1 VSETFTR
8 EKEQILTQFIIH
20 HEVGDAE
27 VGELAERL
35 DTALARARDLHTGQ
49 KRRTGEDYIWHPLRT
64 AMEVS
69 RYGRIVDWAAIEA
82 ALLHD
87 TLEDTALDFNDLAH
101 QFPEA
106 ANLVLALT
114 KIKDSRVHTYQKL
127 FNYVLQDIRVLLVKV
142 ADRLD
147 NLESLAIFKREKQV
161 RIARETEEM
170 YTNICRRLCM
180 LDLAERLT
188 EKIGPIL
195 TPAQVQAWDAASE
208 QLQRDWARPLRDLRG
223 RLAELFPGDLAA
235 RIELQW
241 NRFRPDLPPTPE
253 NLLTLRVVTD
263 SSEGAY
269 RALGRVHM
277 AFRALPGTFSD
288 TISIPHKNGYRALQT
303 RVAYKNRIISC
314 YLASRAGDR
323 FNRLGLLAMD
333 LTSPEFNLEYMTDL
347 REFLQNEDMD
357 IQDFLRFHKPEA
369 IQVTS
374 PGGDV
379 FSLEDGATALD
390 FAFAVHE
397 HLGLRSVGAL
407 VNGEEVP
414 LGSSLRPGD
423 RVEIR
428 TADEPVADDR
438 YLAWAHT
445 RRALTRL
452 RRHLRRVEAERATA
466 TGHQWVLDAAHA
478 QGLSEGAMNVQVR
491 DRALTSGVSVDE
503 LYRQVCLGGA
513 DISEILG
520 IPREAVR
527 RMPGSALFGRLT
539 GREGNHRRRVRRYRF
554 DDPHIRFCGGCM
566 PVEGDEIEGVPEG
579 GRLLVHRHGCPVPG
593 TRSRVPLAWE
603 KGGNLDL
610 QSPGPVELEVAL
622 EDGFGVLHS
631 VLAPFKDLAVDI
643 RGLRL
648 LQDNQLL
655 HLQFQPSSHRTLN
668 RLIRA
673 LRKLVVVTE
682 LQVFRGVGG
691 QAEEE

>member
-1 VSETFTR
+1 MSETYTR

-20 HEVGDAE
+20 HEVGEAE

-35 DTALARARDLHTGQ
+35 DTALERALELHAGQ

-69 RYGRIVDWAAIEA
+69 RFGRIVDWAAIEA

-87 TLEDTALDFNDLAH
+87 TLEDTALGFNDLTH

-127 FNYVLQDIRVLLVKV
+127 FSYVLQDIRVLLVKV

-147 NLESLAIFKREKQV
+147 NLESLAIFKRDKQL
-161 RIARETEEM
+161 RIARETAEM
-170 YTNICRRLCM
+170 YANICRRLCM

-195 TPAQVQAWDAASE
+195 NPEQVRAWE
-208 QLQRDWARPLRDLRG
+208 TGRKQLQRDWARPLRDLRA
-223 RLAELFPGDLAA
+223 RLAEVFPGDLAA

-253 NLLTLRVVTD
+253 NLLTVRVVTD
-263 SSEGAY
+263 NNEDTY

-288 TISIPHKNGYRALQT
+288 TVSIPLKNGYQALQT
-303 RVAYKNRIISC
+303 HVAYKNRIISFNF
-314 YLASRAGDR
+314 ASRTADR

-333 LTSPEFNLEYMTDL
+333 ITSPEFNLEYMDDL

-357 IQDFLRFHKPEA
+357 IQDFLRFHNPEA

-374 PGGDV
+374 PDGDV

-397 HLGLRSVGAL
+397 QLGLRAVGAW
-407 VNGEEVP
+407 VNGKEVP
-414 LGSSLRPGD
+414 PATVLRAGD
-423 RVEIR
+423 RVKIR
-428 TADEPVADDR
+428 TEDHPVADDR
-438 YLAWAHT
+438 YLGWAHT

-452 RRHLRRVEAERATA
+452 RRHLRRVEAERAAA
-466 TGHQWVLDAAHA
+466 TGHQWVLDAARA
-478 QGLSEGAMNVQVR
+478 QGISEEVAEEQIRGRAAAAQLSVE
-491 DRALTSGVSVDE
+491 D
-503 LYRQVCLGGA
+503 LYRQVCLGTANIG
-513 DISEILG
+513 EVLG
-520 IPREAVR
+520 TQRESALR
-527 RMPGSALFGRLT
+527 LPGRALFGRLT
-539 GREGNHRRRVRRYRF
+539 GRDGNRRRVRRYRF
-554 DDPHIRFCGGCM
+554 DDPHIRFCVACV
-566 PVEGDEIEGVPEG
+566 PVEGDEIEGVPDG
-579 GRLLVHRHGCPVPG
+579 GRLLVHRLGCPLPQAG
-593 TRSRVPLAWE
+593 SRVPLGWE

-610 QSPGPVELEVAL
+610 QDPGPVELELVL
-622 EDGFGVLHS
+622 KNGSGVLHS

-655 HLQFQPSSHRTLN
+655 HLHFQPGSHRTIN
-668 RLIRA
+668 RLVRA
-673 LRKLVVVTE
+673 LRKLGSVKE
-682 LQVFRGVGG
+682 LHVFRGVVGEAG
-691 QAEEE
+691 SG